1 MTKEELKNYL
11 KENLK
16 ISIGIGQNSYRDTL
30 EVRLYLEDEFFSYS
44 EIDIDELPINQ

>member
-16 ISIGIGQNSYRDTL
+16 IAIGIGEKSYRDTL
-30 EVRLYLEDEFFSYS
+30 EVRLYLEDESISYS
-44 EIDIDELPINQ
+44 EIDIDELPIN